1 MENITKHI
9 LLTLLLGFSLLCK
22 ETNAQPVIDNAPWC
36 PPGATWI
43 YEQFAQTTRAYTKFT
58 YEKDT
63 VLNNINA
70 KKLRVTGIQYV
81 GIALWEG
88 RTISNMGYE
97 FLAESN
103 DSIFWY
109 DKITEKFN
117 FLYFFNPQVG
127 DTFIVGNSRIRCLTD
142 STFPTFDTLYVTSTE
157 TRVYENRLYNS
168 YNTSSD
174 RNLFLGPVLSKIG
187 GLVKPFPDVHYPQ
200 CSYISSWSYVQLIC
214 YSDSIRGSISFSTQS
229 FLGLT
234 QCHMIATSIS
244 DIPLQG
250 KQDNA
255 YLLYPNPAN
264 SMLNIVSIGNRQI
277 QQISIYNT
285 SGSLVFERNDIDIQ
299 NPNIDVAHLSKG
311 LYVVKIE
318 DSESKNSVFKFL
330 KQ

>member
-1 MENITKHI
+1 MENVTKHI
-9 LLTLLLGFSLLCK
+9 LLTLLLAFSLLCK
-22 ETNAQPVIDNAPWC
+22 ETNAQPIIDNAPWC

-43 YEQFAQTTRAYTKFT
+43 YKQNSQTYDYYIKLA

-63 VLNNINA
+63 VINNVNT
-70 KKLRVTGIQYV
+70 KKLIASSISFMGIEKWQ
-81 GIALWEG
+81 G
-88 RTISNMGYE
+88 RSENIIGYE

-109 DKITEKFN
+109 DKIMEKFN
-117 FLYFFNPQVG
+117 FLYSFNPQVG

-168 YNTSSD
+168 YNTSMD

-187 GLVKPFPDVHYPQ
+187 GLTKPFPEVNYPQ
-200 CSYISSWSYVQLIC
+200 CSYYSGFEELIC

-229 FLGLT
+229 FMGHT

-244 DIPLQG
+244 ELPLQG
-250 KQDNA
+250 KKDNA

-264 SMLNIVSIGNRQI
+264 SMLNIVNLGNKQI
-277 QQISIYNT
+277 RQISIYNT
-285 SGSLVFERNDIDIQ
+285 SGSLMFESNEIDKI
-299 NPNIDVAHLSKG
+299 NSSIDVTHLSNG
-311 LYVVKIE
+311 LYVIKIAE
-318 DSESKNSVFKFL
+318 NDGNSSVYKFL
-330 KQ
+330 KR